1 MASSNGVP
9 KGEVVDLDVLFQVRR
24 VKLNGREITVKPL
37 DGVSYQRL
45 VELTKKG
52 DVDKSEGLLV
62 MYEVAKRCLPDCSEE
77 EVMAMSAG
85 QIGALIGVA
94 QSSIDHVEST
104 IPKRRAPGKTASA
117 RA

>member
-24 VKLNGREITVKPL
+24 VKLNGRVITVKPL
-37 DGVSYQRL
+37 DGLSYHKLFQ
-45 VELTKKG
+45 LTKDGPVHKG
-52 DVDKSEGLLV
+52 EDLLT
-62 MYEVAKRCLPDCSEE
+62 MYEVAKQCLPDMTEE
-77 EVMAMSAG
+77 EVMKMSAP

-94 QSSIDHVEST
+94 QSSIDEVEST
-104 IPKRRAPGKTASA
+104 IPKRKAPSRTGSA